1 MDRNRIFSDDLTSII
16 PNEEKMPVLEWLAE
30 QMPGGFFVY
39 RADETTELL
48 FYIVPQKIREKT
60 DS

>member
-39 RADETTELL
+39 RADETTEL
-48 FYIVPQKIREKT
+48 FHCTTKNT
-60 DS
+60 